1 MHWYLTQFFIWGD
14 SFVDIVLGIDM
25 LFFFFLAR
33 APKPEAQVCPLMSHF
48 KLILFVGL
56 LVNVMQLLAHQLI
69 FNEVAHNLVVEV
81 LDGSP
86 LDALLD
92 VLFLREKT

>member
-1 MHWYLTQFFIWGD
+1 
-14 SFVDIVLGIDM
+14 
-25 LFFFFLAR
+25 
-33 APKPEAQVCPLMSHF
+33 MSNF
-48 KLILFVGL
+48 KLIFFVGF
-56 LVNVMQLLAHQLI
+56 LVNVMQLLAYQLI

-81 LDGSP
+81 LNGSP

>member
-1 MHWYLTQFFIWGD
+1 
-14 SFVDIVLGIDM
+14 M
-25 LFFFFLAR
+25 LFFFLAR

-48 KLILFVGL
+48 KLIFFVGL